1 MQQKFSTTFHPQT
14 GGQSERTIQTL
25 EDILKS
31 YVMDFSG
38 SWNKKL
44 ALIEFSYNN
53 SHQALLGM
61 ALYEVLYRRKCRLF
75 VHWYQTGH
83 ITLDQKNFTKGTTEA
98 V

>member
-53 SHQALLGM
+53 SHQTSLDIIPYE
-61 ALYEVLYRRKCRLF
+61 ALYKRKCRFPL
-75 VHWYQTGH
+75 
-83 ITLDQKNFTKGTTEA
+83 N
-98 V
+98 